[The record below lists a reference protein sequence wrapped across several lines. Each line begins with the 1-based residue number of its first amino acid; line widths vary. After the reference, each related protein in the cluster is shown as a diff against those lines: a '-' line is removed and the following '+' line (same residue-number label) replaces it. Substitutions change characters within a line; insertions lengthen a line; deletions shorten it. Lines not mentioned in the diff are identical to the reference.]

1 MQTTI
6 ETADK
11 LMTVYLSGELDHH
24 NAPTVRD
31 KIDETAARFG
41 FRRRDVHGQLRDRAC
56 HGAV

>member
-31 KIDETAARFG
+31 KIDETAAC
-41 FRRRDVHGQLRDRAC
+41 FRPEKPFWISA
-56 HGAV
+56 A